1 MDRQQAHRLLDRLGP
16 AQFTAVAHLL
26 EVLAGEPLVRSL
38 VQAPLEEEEITADTA
53 SALDRSR
60 ASLARGEG
68 IPHEEILREF
78 GLTK

>member
-26 EVLAGEPLVRSL
+26 EVLAGEPLAQVL
-38 VQAPLEEEEITADTA
+38 AQAPLEEDDITAETA
-53 SALDRSR
+53 AALDRSR
-60 ASLARGEG
+60 DSLTRGQG
-68 IPHEEILREF
+68 ISHEEILREF